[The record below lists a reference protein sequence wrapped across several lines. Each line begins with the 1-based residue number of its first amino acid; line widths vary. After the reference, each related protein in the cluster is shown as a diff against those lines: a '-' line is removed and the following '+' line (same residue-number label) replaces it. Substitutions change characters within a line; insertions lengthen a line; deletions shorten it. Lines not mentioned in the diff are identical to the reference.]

1 MKTKHIQT
9 RLNEL
14 KAQKLVHLTPKTGRT
29 GRYYEGTYR
38 VNTYSVDYYESKI

>member
-1 MKTKHIQT
+1 M
-9 RLNEL
+9 
-14 KAQKLVHLTPKTGRT
+14 HLTPKTGRT